1 MGPAIEV
8 ADCRTAVR
16 RALRDLVG
24 HASPRVLVA
33 VSGGPDSLALLG
45 ATCFAAPRMGVAV
58 GAVTVD
64 HGLQPGS
71 AQRARAVAGTAV
83 RLGAEP
89 VSIAHVT
96 VDGGGGPEAAARRAR
111 YGALE
116 RLARAAHAQAVLLAH
131 TRDDQAETVLL
142 GLARGSG
149 TRSLAGMASV
159 AGLYRR
165 PFLALERATV
175 AAAADAMAAGPGGMR
190 PWDDPHNVD
199 RAFARVRVRHDVL
212 PVLEANLGP
221 GVGAALA
228 RSADLLR
235 DDADALDEWARS
247 EVPALVTAPATVAG
261 DRESTT
267 GVDAVGLSA
276 LPRAIRTR
284 VLRRA
289 ALAAGAPASDL
300 TAGHVS
306 ALDTLVMGDSAG
318 MSIDLPGRVRAH
330 RAGGRLCMTR
340 ST

>member
-1 MGPAIEV
+1 VGPALEV

-24 HASPRVLVA
+24 HPRPRVLVA

-71 AQRARAVAGTAV
+71 TQRARAVAAAAA

-89 VSIAHVT
+89 VSVAHVT
-96 VDGGGGPEAAARRAR
+96 VDGGGGPEGAARRAR
-111 YGALE
+111 YDA
-116 RLARAAHAQAVLLAH
+116 LARAARAVRAQAVLLAH

-149 TRSLAGMASV
+149 SRSLAGMASV
-159 AGLYRR
+159 AGIYRR
-165 PFLALERATV
+165 PFLALGRATV
-175 AAAADAMAAGPGGMR
+175 AAAADAMAAAGGMA
-190 PWDDPHNVD
+190 PWDDPHNLD

-212 PVLEANLGP
+212 PVLEADLGP
-221 GVGAALA
+221 GIGAALA

-235 DDADALDEWARS
+235 DDADALDEWARTQ
-247 EVPALVTAPATVAG
+247 VPALVTVPATVAA

-284 VLRRA
+284 VLRWA
-289 ALAAGAPASDL
+289 ALSAGAPASDL

-330 RAGGRLCMTR
+330 RAGGRLYLSRGT
-340 ST
+340 